1 MKNDGS
7 RITEAKSIQ
16 DKQESIN
23 EAEKGK
29 QVAVSLPK
37 VTVGRQINEG
47 DILYS
52 AIPEEH
58 FRKLRQHKKYLSEG
72 EKKIMKEIAEI
83 MREKNPLWGI

>member
-1 MKNDGS
+1 M
-7 RITEAKSIQ
+7 
-16 DKQESIN
+16 
-23 EAEKGK
+23 
-29 QVAVSLPK
+29 PK